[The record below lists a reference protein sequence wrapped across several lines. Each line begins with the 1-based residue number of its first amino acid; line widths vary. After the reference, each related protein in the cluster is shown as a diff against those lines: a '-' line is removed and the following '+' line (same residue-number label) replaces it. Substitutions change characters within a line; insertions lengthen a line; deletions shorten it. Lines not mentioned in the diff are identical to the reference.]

1 MSVQKCSVCAVML
14 VLVLG
19 WVNVVWAQSAPLQP
33 PATPVSVTVPRL
45 IRFSG
50 AVKDAEGRP
59 RTGVTGI
66 TFALYKDQEGGAA
79 LWQETQN
86 VAADAQGQY
95 AVLLGSTAAAGI
107 PMEAFSGN
115 EARWLGVQP
124 EGQAE
129 QRVLLVSVPYALK
142 AADAETLGGMPAS
155 SFVLAAPVANAG
167 SGSSGSQAGGAS
179 NTGSTSGSSTS
190 GVSPNSTCT
199 SGSCP
204 VSTNAPGG
212 TANFLPLY
220 TDPTTVQNSV
230 LSQAPCP
237 FDASQTCV
245 GITNTNP
252 PTTLFTPSA
261 SPTRVLDINGE
272 ARVGGGNLYLQRNL
286 TDLAGRRNWAMGT
299 ETFNVGDFSIF
310 VSASNSTFPSLPV
323 FTALSNGWMGVGVG
337 TPKANLEVA
346 GSGGGLLVDSPG
358 TITGNGSGLTN
369 LPAAGLTGTLP
380 SAALAGVDGSGL
392 INVNA
397 AKLAGNFPSAFAST
411 GSNTFTGDQS
421 VTGSLSLSGSIT
433 LPNTTSASVGVIT
446 LGSTP
451 FLHNFGTNNTFV
463 GASAGNLTMTSPGNN
478 TAVGFSALT
487 ANTTGKGQSAF
498 GTNALAATT
507 TGTQNSA
514 FGSAA
519 LQANTTGM
527 QNAAFGNSA
536 LIANTSG
543 NTNSA
548 FGTGAL
554 LANTTANLNSA
565 FGFEALVASTTGSNN
580 SAFGEGALFNL
591 KTGSGNLALGAQA
604 GLNLTGAESNNIY
617 LSNSGVAGE
626 SNTARIGTDL
636 TAVFITGIS
645 GRTSAS
651 GVGVFINT
659 AGQLGTITSSRRFKH
674 EIADMGAESD
684 LLMKLRP
691 VAFYYKPELDETQT
705 RQYGLVA
712 EEVAKVAPQL
722 VVFDKDGAPQTV
734 RYHFVN
740 ALLLG
745 AVQKQQRQI
754 EGQARVIHKQQNAID
769 RQENTITQ
777 QQKEIQELAAR
788 LARLEA
794 LLATQR

>member
-1 MSVQKCSVCAVML
+1 MSFGVSLAISIL
-14 VLVLG
+14 LSFPLSL
-19 WVNVVWAQSAPLQP
+19 AQQSSQTA
-33 PATPVSVTVPRL
+33 AGIIVPRL
-45 IRFSG
+45 IQFSG
-50 AVKDAEGRP
+50 AINDAPGQP
-59 RTGVTGI
+59 RSGVTGI
-66 TFALYKDQEGGAA
+66 TFALYKDQAGGAA
-79 LWQETQN
+79 LWLETQN
-86 VAADAQGQY
+86 VALDAQGRY
-95 AVLLGSTAAAGI
+95 TVLLGANSAEGMPVELFAANG
-107 PMEAFSGN
+107 
-115 EARWLGVQP
+115 ARWLGVQP

-142 AADAETLGGMPAS
+142 AADAETVGGMPAS
-155 SFVLAAPVANAG
+155 SFVLAAPAASAG
-167 SGSSGSQAGGAS
+167 SGSSGSQTAGT
-179 NTGSTSGSSTS
+179 TGTSSAGSSTN
-190 GVSPNSTCT
+190 GISPATTCT
-199 SGSCP
+199 SGSCA
-204 VSTNAPGG
+204 VSTTAPGG

-230 LSQAPCP
+230 LAQNPCP
-237 FDASQTCV
+237 FDATQTCV
-245 GITNTNP
+245 GIG
-252 PTTLFTPSA
+252 TT
-261 SPTRVLDINGE
+261 SPERILDVNGE
-272 ARVGGGNLYLQRNL
+272 IRVGGGNLFLARDK
-286 TDLAGRRNWAMGT
+286 TDLAGRRNWAWGT
-299 ETFNVGDFSIF
+299 ETFNVGDVSLF
-310 VSASNSTFPSLPV
+310 VSSSNVGFAGISPV
-323 FTALSNGWMGVGVG
+323 FTALSNGFMGIGVS
-337 TPKANLEVA
+337 TPHANLEIA
-346 GSGGGLLVDSPG
+346 GSAGGGLLVDSPG
-358 TITGNGSGLTN
+358 VITGSGSGLTSV
-369 LPAAGLTGTLP
+369 PAASLTGTLP
-380 SAALAGVDGSGL
+380 SAALAGVSGSGL
-392 INVNA
+392 TNVNA
-397 AKLAGNFPSAFAST
+397 ATLAGNLPSAFAST

-421 VTGSLSLSGSIT
+421 VTGSLSLTGSLT
-433 LPNTTSASVGVIT
+433 LPNTTSASVGVIS
-446 LGSTP
+446 LGATP

-519 LQANTTGM
+519 LQVNTTGM

-604 GLNLTGAESNNIY
+604 GLSLTGAESNNIY

-651 GVGVFINT
+651 GVGVFINPS
-659 AGQLGTITSSRRFKH
+659 GQLGTLTSSRRFKH

-740 ALLLG
+740 AMLLG
-745 AVQKQQRQI
+745 AVQRQQRAIQ
-754 EGQARVIHKQQNAID
+754 RQQSTID
-769 RQENTITQ
+769 Q
-777 QQKEIQELAAR
+777 QQSTIAQQQQEIQDLAER
-788 LARLEA
+788 LDKLEA
-794 LLATQR
+794 LLAAQR